1 MRSKRIMAM
10 IGIIFSTIGLI
21 CFSVCIFQQGNKA
34 LLAFGLMC
42 NSIAFLLHCINR
54 HQFPSFEQKSESSL
68 KKQYNKSDK
77 QS

>member
-1 MRSKRIMAM
+1 MHSKRIMAV

-21 CFSVCIFQQGNKA
+21 CISVGIFQQGESKA

-54 HQFPSFEQKSESSL
+54 
-68 KKQYNKSDK
+68 KK
-77 QS
+77 